1 MFNII
6 RIGFIKQFLIIL
18 TCLSFQTA
26 VAQSFVITPDTI
38 MVNGKVVTADNDDP
52 EAVTIAEAIA
62 IRDGKIIAV
71 GSNAEIRNM
80 AVQGT
85 EVIDVNSRTVIP
97 GLIDTHTHLYETSLG
112 FPWAA
117 DVDPQLLNI
126 LLVAKSEDEAVSLA
140 EAAIK
145 ARAREVGPGKWIKVR
160 MNPSNIAHAVFG
172 SRITRRVLDEW
183 APNNKVM
190 IRTRA
195 SVVTSSNGINEF
207 EEYFGREIPDVYWV
221 NGAEGKELGWSRQYV
236 DFPRSAAID
245 LIMENQMERYSE
257 VYKSVLQV
265 NAQNGITT
273 HGTHAQSKNGYTVA
287 LMLDRKGEMPIRWA
301 WSLGWAHIFTDTP
314 EAFYENY
321 HDEAG
326 YGSDF
331 LWNVGMNPVSMDG
344 GAIAMCT
351 TINAR
356 QDVKERER
364 CTADATEVG
373 ILRIRAL
380 KAAIKNGLNIAG
392 HHIAG
397 DKALDYY
404 QDAIE
409 QSGLSLEKI
418 RSLNLQSDHCHQ
430 VRPDQVER
438 AARLG
443 QTFSCDA
450 SEEVATVI
458 ARDYGEEYL
467 GRYAPYATML
477 KNGIKP
483 MISEFGSQQSVRNS
497 PFEYGY
503 IFLTRRSLDGKLAMG
518 VPEEAIPDRMT
529 MLLMMTRWAS
539 PSIYRG
545 DVLGSIEPGKYAD
558 ITVLDNDVIDA
569 PLEELPYIKPIM
581 TMVQG
586 KIVFEDP
593 QLRGNTLRFNTET
606 AIWEKDIAQEFQNSS
621 LWRW

>member
-1 MFNII
+1 MIP
-6 RIGFIKQFLIIL
+6 
-18 TCLSFQTA
+18 A
-26 VAQSFVITPDTI
+26 PPDTI
-38 MVNGKVVTADNDDP
+38 MVNGKVITADNDDP
-52 EAVTIAEAIA
+52 EAVSIVEAIA
-62 IRDGKIIAV
+62 IREGKILAV
-71 GSNAEIRNM
+71 GSNSEIRNM
-80 AVQGT
+80 AVDGT
-85 EVIDVNSRTVIP
+85 EVVDLNSRTVVP

-117 DVDPQLLNI
+117 DTDPQLMNI
-126 LLVAKSEDEAVSLA
+126 RLEAETEDEAVALS

-145 ARAREVGPGKWIKVR
+145 ARARDIGPGKWIRVQL
-160 MNPSNIAHAVFG
+160 NPSNIAHSVFG
-172 SRITRRVLDEW
+172 DRITRRVLDEW
-183 APNNKVM
+183 VPNNKVM

-195 SVVTSSNGINEF
+195 SVVISSKGIEEF
-207 EEYFGREIPDVYWV
+207 EEYFGKEIPEVYWV
-221 NGAEGKELGWSRQYV
+221 NGAEGRELGWSRQYV
-236 DFPRSAAID
+236 DFPRSMSID
-245 LIMENQMERYSE
+245 LVMENQMEEYAE

-273 HGTHAQSKNGYTVA
+273 HGTHAQSKNGYLVG
-287 LMLDRKGEMPIRWA
+287 LMLDRRGEMPIRWG
-301 WSLGWAHIFTDTP
+301 WSLGWAHIFNDNP
-314 EAFYENY
+314 EDFYNKY

-331 LWNVGMNPVSMDG
+331 LWNLGMNPVSMDG

-351 TINAR
+351 TIEAR
-356 QDVKERER
+356 EDVKARER
-364 CTADATEVG
+364 CTEDVTQVG

-409 QSGLSLEKI
+409 QSGLPLEKI
-418 RSLNLQSDHCHQ
+418 RSLALQTDHCHQ
-430 VRPDQVER
+430 VRPDQVAR

-443 QTFSCDA
+443 ATFSCDA

-458 ARDYGEEYL
+458 VRDYGEEYL
-467 GRYAPYATML
+467 ARFAPYGTML
-477 KNGIKP
+477 KAGIKP
-483 MISEFGSQQSVRNS
+483 MISEFGSQSSVRNS

-503 IFLTRRSLDGKLAMG
+503 MFLTRRSLDGKLAMG

-529 MLLMMTRWAS
+529 MLLMMTRWAGE
-539 PSIYRG
+539 PMMREDLI
-545 DVLGSIEPGKYAD
+545 GSIEPGKFAD
-558 ITVLDNDVIDA
+558 ITVLDNDVLDS

-606 AIWEKDIAQEFQNSS
+606 YVWEKDIASRFQNSR
-621 LWRW
+621 LWKW